1 MLKFLAPSSIA
12 MAMAFSGV
20 AFAADGNHWNT
31 PSMERPNVYLESQAA
46 PYAEPRPGT
55 VNPDGTLRV
64 DLYSESAQLARMP
77 VNPDSIEPEEDLNMS
92 VYGIE

>member
-1 MLKFLAPSSIA
+1 MFKFLAPSSLA
-12 MAMAFSGV
+12 LAVAFSG
-20 AFAADGNHWNT
+20 AALAEDGNHWNT

-46 PYAEPRPGT
+46 PYAEPRPGS

-64 DLYSESAQLARMP
+64 DLYSERSQLVLMP
-77 VNPDSIEPEEDLNMS
+77 LNPDSIEPEEDLDTS